1 MCPRVTERRDVY
13 WLHHTKEEPVPSQQI
28 QIISQMLRERREQAP
43 PDISFP
49 ESRAMFEQMVAA
61 FPGPQGVSSEQVDAG
76 GIAAEW
82 IAAHGAAPERTI
94 YWLHGGGYCIGSI
107 NTHRALLGNI
117 SAASGAR
124 ALAIDYRLAP
134 EDPFP
139 AAVEDAV
146 SAYLWLLST
155 GVDPAQTIIGG
166 DSAGG
171 GLAMATLVAL
181 KETGKPLPAGA
192 VCISPWTDMTM
203 TGDSLASKAEADP
216 MITVD
221 GITRVRDAYV
231 GAADPKGPL
240 ASPVYADLA
249 GLPPLLIQVGEN
261 EVLQSDSTRLADR
274 AEAAGVD
281 VTLEVWPDMIHVW
294 HFFAAM
300 LPEGQHAIDRIGEW
314 VKQQLGAR
322 VTAS

>member
-1 MCPRVTERRDVY
+1 M
-13 WLHHTKEEPVPSQQI
+13 PSQQLE
-28 QIISQMLRERREQAP
+28 IISQMLRERREQAP

-61 FPGPQGVSSEQVDAG
+61 FPAPAGVSSKPADVG
-76 GIAAEW
+76 GIAGEW
-82 IAAHGAAPERTI
+82 TTAPGAGEEQTI

-107 NTHRALLGNI
+107 NTHRALVAGI

-124 ALAIDYRLAP
+124 VLAIDYRLAP
-134 EDPFP
+134 EHPFP

-146 SAYLWLLST
+146 SGYLWLLST
-155 GVDPAQTIIGG
+155 GVDPAQVIIGG

-171 GLAMATLVAL
+171 GLAIATLVAL
-181 KETGKPLPAGA
+181 KESGKPLPAAA

-203 TGDSLASKAEADP
+203 AGESLASKAEADP
-216 MITVD
+216 MITND
-221 GITRVRDAYV
+221 GITRARDAYV
-231 GAADPKGPL
+231 SASDPREPL
-240 ASPVYADLA
+240 ASPIYADLA

-261 EVLQSDSTRLADR
+261 EVLLSDSTRLAER

-281 VTLEVWPDMIHVW
+281 TTLEVWPDMIHVW

-300 LPEGQHAIDRIGEW
+300 LPEGQQAIERIGEW
-314 VKQQLGAR
+314 VKERVGAP

>member
-1 MCPRVTERRDVY
+1 MA
-13 WLHHTKEEPVPSQQI
+13 SQQI
-28 QIISQMLRERREQAP
+28 EMITQMLRERREQTS
-43 PDISFP
+43 PDISFT
-49 ESRAMFEQMVAA
+49 ESRAMFEQMVAL
-61 FPGPQGVSSEQVDAG
+61 FPPPEGVSSTPVDAG
-76 GIAAEW
+76 GIAGEW
-82 IAAHGAAPERTI
+82 ITAPGAGEEQTI

-107 NTHRALLGNI
+107 NTHRALLAGI

-134 EDPFP
+134 EHPFP

-146 SAYLWLLST
+146 GGYLWLLSS
-155 GVDPAQTIIGG
+155 GVDPSQITIGG

-171 GLAMATLVAL
+171 GLTMAMLVAL
-181 KETGKPLPAGA
+181 KEGGKPLPAAA

-203 TGDSLASKAEADP
+203 TGESLVSKAEADP
-216 MITVD
+216 MITND
-221 GITRVRDAYV
+221 GIARVRDAYV
-231 GAADPKGPL
+231 GASDPRSPL
-240 ASPVYADLA
+240 ASPIYADLS

-261 EVLQSDSTRLADR
+261 EVLLDDSTRLAER

-300 LPEGQHAIDRIGEW
+300 LPEGQQAIERIGAW
-314 VKQQLGAR
+314 VKERLGAP
-322 VTAS
+322 VAAS